1 MHGYLLF
8 TAGYL
13 AGYYVR
19 LTTSSYENTAFMEQR
34 K

>member
-13 AGYYVR
+13 VGCYVR
-19 LTTSSYENTAFMEQR
+19 LTTSYENTAFMEQR

>member
-1 MHGYLLF
+1 MHGFLLF

-13 AGYYVR
+13 VRWYVR
-19 LTTSSYENTAFMEQR
+19 LTTSSHENTAFKEQR